1 MNIDKRNKV
10 VKIVIISAIVVA
22 VLAAILIVIG
32 LLDKN
37 FGLFPEQEQEEQI
50 LEYNGQ
56 EYVLKDGVETFLVM
70 GLDKMSQD
78 KTGDSY
84 NNNQQADFLMLM
96 VFDNN
101 SKTYSTIHINRD
113 TMAEIDILGVE
124 GTKVGTLNTQIA
136 LAHTYGKG
144 GSISN
149 LNTAK
154 AVSNLLYGAK
164 VNHYMALT
172 LDSVPA
178 MNDLVGGI
186 TVEVLNDFTGVE
198 GGENLIKGQSVKL
211 TREEA
216 LLYVQ
221 GRGGLDTPTN
231 VERMK
236 RQQQFLDAMRVEV
249 ENRIQ
254 TDNSFLAE
262 AVIKMADYME
272 SDCSSA
278 RLEEIGER
286 MKAYEYVEIAD
297 IEGESK
303 VSSDNKLEF
312 YPAESSLKKIV
323 IDLFYVPKK

>member
-1 MNIDKRNKV
+1 MKIDKRNKV
-10 VKIVIISAIVVA
+10 VKIVIISAIAVA

-236 RQQQFLDAMRVEV
+236 RQQ
-249 ENRIQ
+249 
-254 TDNSFLAE
+254 
-262 AVIKMADYME
+262 
-272 SDCSSA
+272 
-278 RLEEIGER
+278 
-286 MKAYEYVEIAD
+286 
-297 IEGESK
+297 
-303 VSSDNKLEF
+303 
-312 YPAESSLKKIV
+312 
-323 IDLFYVPKK
+323 